1 MEGPEIKAVEAV
13 IDNGTFGKRTLRFE
27 TGRLAQQADGAVA
40 AYLDDDS
47 MILSTTT
54 AGSSPKENY
63 DFFPLTVDVEEKM
76 YAAGKIP
83 GSFFRREGRYYGGF
97 DWGFSSR
104 MLAEFGILPGVMY
117 GALSLGQRMIVR
129 LVAALCV
136 PVDVLLLDE
145 PVIGLD
151 AANRQLFYRFLLES
165 YNDRPRTIVVSTH
178 IIDEI
183 AHVVER
189 VAILDR
195 GRIVDEFT
203 AESVGSRATALVGD
217 AERVMRFVEECGLRV
232 ISREDMGRPAAGPR
246 PSGRPWAQGGGGGA
260 ENPAPKAG
268 KTAARSPFRR
278 SSIVVGGAIV
288 LFFVLLAVLA
298 GPLSAIT
305 GNDPYAEHP
314 EALGAGSAPAGF
326 GGGIS
331 ARHWFGVTPLR
342 GVDLFS
348 IVAYGSPVS
357 PA

>member
-1 MEGPEIKAVEAV
+1 MCLTITNLSKTYGGVAALDKVNLTLQPAIYGLVGR
-13 IDNGTFGKRTLRFE
+13 NGAGKSTLM
-27 TGRLAQQADGAVA
+27 GIIANRLLPSGGTVALDGANVRENESA
-40 AYLDDDS
+40 QGRIYLVDETVPF
-47 MILSTTT
+47 MMGVRVST
-54 AGSSPKENY
+54 
-63 DFFPLTVDVEEKM
+63 
-76 YAAGKIP
+76 I
-83 GSFFRREGRYYGGF
+83 FRREGRYYGGF

-232 ISREDMGRPAAGPR
+232 ISREDMGRLATVTVRGGIDANDLPEGIVA
-246 PSGRPWAQGGGGGA
+246 SGLGLQEYVIRA
-260 ENPAPKAG
+260 
-268 KTAARSPFRR
+268 TA
-278 SSIVVGGAIV
+278 VGGD
-288 LFFVLLAVLA
+288 
-298 GPLSAIT
+298 
-305 GNDPYAEHP
+305 DPRVE
-314 EALGAGSAPAGF
+314 EGSK
-326 GGGIS
+326 
-331 ARHWFGVTPLR
+331 
-342 GVDLFS
+342 
-348 IVAYGSPVS
+348 
-357 PA
+357 